1 MKFLNKKLVIKI
13 KHKKLKIT
21 IIIIVIILLGI
32 EISSKIM
39 EINYEKSL
47 LGGLTIPKSAI
58 YKEKIDTHGGFHG
71 DGDYFAKI
79 KVPKDDFNTLYKKAS
94 KSKEWK
100 SLPIENKIA
109 IPLLY
114 GGDYN
119 NISYGT
125 LGNGKKIPK
134 NIKHGL
140 YYYKNKY
147 KEMYPDDKDNYDIP
161 FNYIVSV
168 LDKDNNLIYVYEFDS

>member
-1 MKFLNKKLVIKI
+1 MPNS
-13 KHKKLKIT
+13 
-21 IIIIVIILLGI
+21 IV
-32 EISSKIM
+32 
-39 EINYEKSL
+39 YE
-47 LGGLTIPKSAI
+47 
-58 YKEKIDTHGGFHG
+58 EKIDTHNGFHG
-71 DGDYFAKI
+71 NGDYFAKI
-79 KVPKDDFNTLYKKAS
+79 KVSKDDFDILYKKALNS
-94 KSKEWK
+94 KQWK
-100 SLPIENKIA
+100 SLPIEDKIA

-161 FNYIVSV
+161 FNYIISV
-168 LDKDNNLIYVYEFDS
+168 LDKDNSLIYIYEFDS

>member
-1 MKFLNKKLVIKI
+1 MIKI
-13 KHKKLKIT
+13 KHKKLKIS
-21 IIIIVIILLGI
+21 IIVIVIIISIVILGI
-32 EISSKIM
+32 KIYSNV
-39 EINYEKSL
+39 IKVNYEKNL
-47 LGGLTIPKSAI
+47 LGGLTMPSSIV
-58 YKEKIDTHGGFHG
+58 YEEKIDTHSGFHG

-79 KVPKDDFNTLYKKAS
+79 KVSKDDFDILYKKALNS
-94 KSKEWK
+94 KQWK
-100 SLPIENKIA
+100 SLPIEDKIA

-161 FNYIVSV
+161 FNYIISV
-168 LDKDNNLIYVYEFDS
+168 LDKDNSLIYIYEFDS